1 MTTRLPQ
8 VRVRRHHQRR
18 KSPTKPERPTRERDR
33 VPLAA
38 ITASDD
44 GDLYMED
51 GESEPIKL
59 KERDEE

>member
-1 MTTRLPQ
+1 MTGAPAI
-8 VRVRRHHQRR
+8 RVRRHQR
-18 KSPTKPERPTRERDR
+18 KGKPTKPERATRDR

-44 GDLYMED
+44 GDLFMED
-51 GESEPIKL
+51 GSEVVKI

>member
-1 MTTRLPQ
+1 MTGAPAI
-8 VRVRRHHQRR
+8 RVRRHQR
-18 KSPTKPERPTRERDR
+18 KTKPTKPERPTRERDR

>member
-1 MTTRLPQ
+1 MTGSPAI
-8 VRVRRHHQRR
+8 RVRRHQR
-18 KSPTKPERPTRERDR
+18 KSKPTKERATRDR

-44 GDLYMED
+44 GDLFIED

-59 KERDEE
+59 KEKNNTT

>member
-1 MTTRLPQ
+1 MTALPQ
-8 VRVRRHHQRR
+8 VRVRRHQR
-18 KSPTKPERPTRERDR
+18 KAKPTKPERATQDR

-44 GDLYMED
+44 GDLFMED
-51 GESEPIKL
+51 GSEVVKI

>member
-1 MTTRLPQ
+1 MTGAPAI
-8 VRVRRHHQRR
+8 RVRRHQR
-18 KSPTKPERPTRERDR
+18 KTKPTKPERPTRERDR

-44 GDLYMED
+44 GDLFMED
-51 GESEPIKL
+51 GSEVVKI

>member
-1 MTTRLPQ
+1 MTGSPAI
-8 VRVRRHHQRR
+8 RVRRHQRR
-18 KSPTKPERPTRERDR
+18 TKPTKPERTRDR

-44 GDLYMED
+44 GDLFMED
-51 GESEPIKL
+51 GSEVVKI